1 VAGDQERVPSSVSVN
16 DEPDGNE
23 QSAGTRLAQNYSG
36 AADGYAKF
44 WSPVIC
50 PVGRRLLDALPFD
63 RASRILDVG
72 TGTGALIPDIR
83 ERAPRARIVGVD
95 RSFGMLARAA
105 RTGVDLAMMDAARL
119 GLRTDAFDVAV
130 MAFVLFHIPEPL
142 TALAELRRVL
152 RRRGALG
159 IVTWAEETSPRAG
172 EVWEEEL
179 AACGACDPSPMPP
192 RRHDLMNTSE
202 KVTELLR
209 TAAFVPIRVWIE
221 RIEHHWDVTR
231 FMALHTRFGETKRK
245 LETLHPGARD
255 TLLVRISERMARLG
269 PADFLYRGSAIC
281 AVAAP

>member
-1 VAGDQERVPSSVSVN
+1 VAGDQERVPGSVSVN

-36 AADGYAKF
+36 AADGYAEF

-152 RRRGALG
+152 RRRGVLG

-179 AACGACDPSPMPP
+179 AACGACDPSPMP
-192 RRHDLMNTSE
+192 H
-202 KVTELLR
+202 
-209 TAAFVPIRVWIE
+209 A
-221 RIEHHWDVTR
+221 
-231 FMALHTRFGETKRK
+231 
-245 LETLHPGARD
+245 D
-255 TLLVRISERMARLG
+255 TT
-269 PADFLYRGSAIC
+269 
-281 AVAAP
+281 

>member
-1 VAGDQERVPSSVSVN
+1 MITGASVN
-16 DEPDGNE
+16 NEPAGNE
-23 QSAGTRLAQNYSG
+23 QSADARLAQNYSG
-36 AADGYAKF
+36 AADGYAEF

-50 PVGRRLLDALPFD
+50 PVGRRLLAALPFD
-63 RASRILDVG
+63 RACRILDAG

-83 ERAPRARIVGVD
+83 ERAPLAPIVGVD
-95 RSFGMLARAA
+95 RSFGMLVRAVRA
-105 RTGVDLAMMDAARL
+105 GVSLAMMDAARL

-152 RRRGALG
+152 RPRGVLG
-159 IVTWAEETSPRAG
+159 IVTWAEETAPRAG
-172 EVWEEEL
+172 QVWDEEL
-179 AACGACDPSPMPP
+179 AASGACDPSPMPP

-202 KVTELLR
+202 KVTELLT
-209 TAAFVPIRVWIE
+209 TAAFVPTRVWIE

-245 LETLHPGARD
+245 LETLDPDERES
-255 TLLVRISERMARLG
+255 LLDRIKARMARLG

-281 AVAAP
+281 AVAAR